1 MNIFSANTIK
11 EIDRQTIDIEGIKSI
26 DLMERAASAFVEAAE
41 KMLSPHE
48 RIFIF
53 AGSGNNGGD
62 AFAIARM
69 LSEQG
74 FDTKLFF
81 VDANTHCSPD
91 CEKNKERFLQKFPK
105 RFFCIRNAEELPV
118 FDCDTIIDGIFGSGL
133 NRPVGGLYKQCIQAI
148 NRSQKRVL
156 AIDIPSGLPADGIN
170 FGNDTAIKA
179 TETYTFQF
187 PKLAFLLPENE
198 QYVSRFEIVD
208 IGLKPEQI
216 GSDLYYTNIND
227 IRPLIRQRSPFSHK
241 GTFGHALFVG
251 GSKGKSGAAILAAKA
266 VLRTGAGLL
275 TVLTAKSVAQH
286 FPTALPEAMTLVQ
299 GNNFISKI
307 PVNDNYTAV
316 GIGCGL
322 GTKYRTKRA
331 LRKWLSKQTKGVVL
345 DADALN
351 LLSKTRNG
359 TALIPKN
366 SIITPHLKE
375 FDRLVGSSQ
384 NNIERLQK
392 ALTLAKK
399 NTIFVVLKGHF
410 TAVVTPK
417 GKIHFNTSGNAGMAT
432 AGSGDVLTGII
443 LGLLAQKY
451 DAETAAIVGV
461 FLHGLAADTAIETT
475 SEEAL
480 LASDIING
488 IGKAYLRIKNIGK

>member
-1 MNIFSANTIK
+1 MNIFSANEIK

-26 DLMERAASAFVEAAE
+26 DLMERAASAFVETV
-41 KMLSPHE
+41 KKKLSPHE
-48 RIFIF
+48 RIFVF

-69 LSEQG
+69 LSEKE

-81 VDANTHCSPD
+81 VDTNHSCTPD
-91 CEKNKERFLQKFPK
+91 CEKNKELFLQKFPK
-105 RFFCIRNAEELPV
+105 QFFCIQNAKEIPA

-133 NRPVGGLYKQCIQAI
+133 NRPAEGLYRACIQAI
-148 NRSQKRVL
+148 NHSQKRVF

-170 FGNDTAIKA
+170 FGNDTAIKS

-187 PKLAFLLPENE
+187 PKLAFLLPENAP
-198 QYVSRFEIVD
+198 YVSQFKVLN
-208 IGLKPEQI
+208 IGLKSGQI
-216 GSDLYYTNIND
+216 SSNLYYTDIND
-227 IRPLIRQRSPFSHK
+227 IRPLIRPRSPFSHK

-266 VLRTGAGLL
+266 ALCTGAGLL
-275 TVLTAKSVAQH
+275 TVLTPKNVAQH
-286 FPTALPEAMTLVQ
+286 FPTALPEAMTLEQ

-307 PVNDNYTAV
+307 PINDKYTAV

-331 LRKWLSKQTKGVVL
+331 LIKWLSKQTKGVVL

-351 LLSKTRNG
+351 LLSETRNG
-359 TALIPKN
+359 ANFIPKN

-375 FDRLVGSSQ
+375 FDRLTGASQ

-410 TAVVTPK
+410 TAVVTPT

-475 SEEAL
+475 SEETL